1 MRIAMMGIARE
12 RAAGEV
18 WRKASAVRAEN
29 LEAFLAEDSDVEEAA
44 AIIGSGGFEVYAVF
58 CEGLDAFARL
68 CASVAEC
75 LSCSPSRT
83 MSGSYFA
90 EGADAVMH
98 LFSAACGAES
108 YFSEDASF
116 ARMAADALATGGHG
130 AARPILESLF
140 EEALHVGALAGGT
153 AQARDV
159 EEALRTAFGF
169 AGRIFEGMRGRRVL
183 AVGSSA
189 LGDALVARAC
199 DQGAAACSA
208 DCGTGV
214 WVGAMAQADIV
225 VFSAAFADGPVG
237 ASTMRAVRRMRRGRM
252 SILFDFADPPAVDA
266 SASIVDGVFVCTL
279 SDLFESSGES
289 ERARRER
296 RCGVLRSLRARS
308 LAFECRIGEE
318 RAAEGGVEPHVG
330 GE

>member
-1 MRIAMMGIARE
+1 MMGIARE

-29 LEAFLAEDSDVEEAA
+29 LEAFLAEDPDVEEAA

-83 MSGSYFA
+83 MSGSYF
-90 EGADAVMH
+90 
-98 LFSAACGAES
+98 
-108 YFSEDASF
+108 SEDASF

-153 AQARDV
+153 AQACDV

-169 AGRIFEGMRGRRVL
+169 AGRIFDGMRGRRVL

-266 SASIVDGVFVCTL
+266 SASVVDGVFACTL

-289 ERARRER
+289 ERAGRER

-308 LAFECRIGEE
+308 LAFERRIGEE
-318 RAAEGGVEPHVG
+318 RAAEGGVESHVR